1 MDINTLAKRLKTLRS
16 EKELTQEEF
25 GKPYN
30 LKKSTVSQYESGSS
44 KPDDELKKRIANDY
58 NVSLDWLM
66 GISNIRNPYNNLVDG
81 KITEALNE
89 DPELSQF
96 WNTLKDRE
104 DLKLLFKQTKDLAP
118 NDVKKIMRIIKAIE
132 DEEDRNDG

>member
-1 MDINTLAKRLKTLRS
+1 MDNNILGKRIKILRT
-16 EKELTQEEF
+16 EKGLTQEEF

-30 LKKSTVSQYESGSS
+30 IKKSTVSQYESGSS
-44 KPDDELKKRIANDY
+44 KPDDELKKRIAKDY

-66 GISNIRNPYNNLVDG
+66 GLMNTRNTSNTADKISQSVND
-81 KITEALNE
+81 

-96 WNTLKDRE
+96 WNSLKERE

-118 NDVKKIMRIIKAIE
+118 NDIKKIIRIIKAIE